1 VSALVLDAGA
11 LLAVDRDDR
20 AMMARLRIAQTS
32 GLDLRTTGAV
42 VAQVW
47 RDPGGRQANLA
58 RLLRA
63 VDVIPVDD
71 RLGREAGVLL
81 GRAGAGDAVDATVAA
96 IAAIAARGDRVLTS
110 DPDDMAR
117 LVGASGRAV
126 GVVRC

>member
-96 IAAIAARGDRVLTS
+96 IAARGDRVLTS
-110 DPDDMAR
+110 DPDDIAR

>member
-47 RDPGGRQANLA
+47 RDPGGRQASLA

-96 IAAIAARGDRVLTS
+96 IAARGDRVLTS
-110 DPDDMAR
+110 DPDDIAR

>member
-1 VSALVLDAGA
+1 MSALVLDAGA
-11 LLAVDRDDR
+11 LLAVGRDDR
-20 AMMARLRIAQTS
+20 AMVARLRIAQTS

-96 IAAIAARGDRVLTS
+96 IAARGDRVLTS
-110 DPDDMAR
+110 DPDDIAR

>member
-1 VSALVLDAGA
+1 MSALVLDAGA

-96 IAAIAARGDRVLTS
+96 IAARGDRVLTS

>member
-1 VSALVLDAGA
+1 VSALVLDSGA
-11 LLAVDRDDR
+11 FLAVDRDNR

-96 IAAIAARGDRVLTS
+96 IAARGDRVLTS

>member
-1 VSALVLDAGA
+1 MSALVLDSGA
-11 LLAVDRDDR
+11 FLAVDRDNR

-96 IAAIAARGDRVLTS
+96 IAARGDRVLTS
-110 DPDDMAR
+110 DPDDIAR